1 MCSEIR
7 TLSQTKAVQPSTN
20 RTLGYASEARA
31 RILQSLPKENVSQAF
46 PIKKKFW
53 KKKFIKT
60 AEQPILL
67 LALCNISIMVLISK
81 EAKINFLYR
90 FMIIFTLLVY
100 SLFCTHG
107 NVCMQLYLYICRYLT
122 GCFSILHTNTTT
134 AKRFW
139 SLTAVMLWG
148 SCEAQTWK
156 SSSSTAAGSRA
167 DFIFCPCKGSKKRW
181 RQLLFLLANQRNCWI
196 LPPYTCVTCVV
207 YLVLLSFLLFRKPDR
222 RAGIWWRAGGSFA
235 GLL

>member
-1 MCSEIR
+1 MSLLSNCKRFFTYKQQGKKREDPELIENSSRFPVSDYFLYLYKTTILCWLNVARKYVLIYFVNDSIVLVCSEIR

-100 SLFCTHG
+100 LLFCTHG

-134 AKRFW
+134 AKRF
-139 SLTAVMLWG
+139 
-148 SCEAQTWK
+148 
-156 SSSSTAAGSRA
+156 
-167 DFIFCPCKGSKKRW
+167 
-181 RQLLFLLANQRNCWI
+181 
-196 LPPYTCVTCVV
+196 
-207 YLVLLSFLLFRKPDR
+207 
-222 RAGIWWRAGGSFA
+222 
-235 GLL
+235 

>member
-1 MCSEIR
+1 MSLLSNCKCFFTYKQQGKKREDPELIENSSRFPVSDYFLYLFKTTIVCWLRVARKYVLIYFVNDSIVLVCSEIR

-31 RILQSLPKENVSQAF
+31 RILQSLSKENVSQPL
-46 PIKKKFW
+46 PIKKKKFW

-67 LALCNISIMVLISK
+67 LTLCNISIMVLISK
-81 EAKINFLYR
+81 EAKINFRYQ

-100 SLFCTHG
+100 LLFCAHG

-134 AKRFW
+134 AKRF
-139 SLTAVMLWG
+139 
-148 SCEAQTWK
+148 
-156 SSSSTAAGSRA
+156 
-167 DFIFCPCKGSKKRW
+167 
-181 RQLLFLLANQRNCWI
+181 
-196 LPPYTCVTCVV
+196 
-207 YLVLLSFLLFRKPDR
+207 
-222 RAGIWWRAGGSFA
+222 
-235 GLL
+235 

>member
-1 MCSEIR
+1 MSLLSNCKRFFTYKQQGKKREDPELIENSSRFPVSDYFLYLYKTTILCWLRVARKYVLIYFVNDSIVLVCSEIR

-100 SLFCTHG
+100 LLFCTHG

-134 AKRFW
+134 AKRF
-139 SLTAVMLWG
+139 
-148 SCEAQTWK
+148 
-156 SSSSTAAGSRA
+156 
-167 DFIFCPCKGSKKRW
+167 
-181 RQLLFLLANQRNCWI
+181 
-196 LPPYTCVTCVV
+196 
-207 YLVLLSFLLFRKPDR
+207 
-222 RAGIWWRAGGSFA
+222 
-235 GLL
+235 

>member
-1 MCSEIR
+1 MSLLSNCKRFFTYKQQGKKREDPELIENSSRFPVSDYFLYLYKTTILCWLRVARKYVLIYFVNDSIVLVCSEIR

-81 EAKINFLYR
+81 EAKIIFLYR

-100 SLFCTHG
+100 LLFCTHG

-122 GCFSILHTNTTT
+122 GCYSILHTNTTT
-134 AKRFW
+134 AKRF
-139 SLTAVMLWG
+139 
-148 SCEAQTWK
+148 
-156 SSSSTAAGSRA
+156 
-167 DFIFCPCKGSKKRW
+167 
-181 RQLLFLLANQRNCWI
+181 
-196 LPPYTCVTCVV
+196 
-207 YLVLLSFLLFRKPDR
+207 
-222 RAGIWWRAGGSFA
+222 
-235 GLL
+235 

>member
-100 SLFCTHG
+100 LLFCTHG
-107 NVCMQLYLYICRYLT
+107 NVYMQLYLYICRYLT

-134 AKRFW
+134 AKRF
-139 SLTAVMLWG
+139 
-148 SCEAQTWK
+148 
-156 SSSSTAAGSRA
+156 
-167 DFIFCPCKGSKKRW
+167 
-181 RQLLFLLANQRNCWI
+181 
-196 LPPYTCVTCVV
+196 
-207 YLVLLSFLLFRKPDR
+207 
-222 RAGIWWRAGGSFA
+222 
-235 GLL
+235 

>member
-1 MCSEIR
+1 MSLLSNCKRFFTYKQQGKKREDPELIENSSRFPVSDYFLYLYKTTILCWLRVARKYVLIYFVNDSIVLVCSEIR

-134 AKRFW
+134 AKRF
-139 SLTAVMLWG
+139 
-148 SCEAQTWK
+148 
-156 SSSSTAAGSRA
+156 
-167 DFIFCPCKGSKKRW
+167 
-181 RQLLFLLANQRNCWI
+181 
-196 LPPYTCVTCVV
+196 
-207 YLVLLSFLLFRKPDR
+207 
-222 RAGIWWRAGGSFA
+222 
-235 GLL
+235 

>member
-1 MCSEIR
+1 MSLLSNCKHFFTYKQQGKKREDPELIENSSRFPVSDYFLYLYKTTILCWLNVARKYVLIYFVNDSIVLVCSEIR

-31 RILQSLPKENVSQAF
+31 RILQSLPKENVSQPL

-53 KKKFIKT
+53 KKKFIET

-100 SLFCTHG
+100 LLFCTHG

-134 AKRFW
+134 AKRF
-139 SLTAVMLWG
+139 
-148 SCEAQTWK
+148 
-156 SSSSTAAGSRA
+156 
-167 DFIFCPCKGSKKRW
+167 
-181 RQLLFLLANQRNCWI
+181 
-196 LPPYTCVTCVV
+196 
-207 YLVLLSFLLFRKPDR
+207 
-222 RAGIWWRAGGSFA
+222 
-235 GLL
+235 